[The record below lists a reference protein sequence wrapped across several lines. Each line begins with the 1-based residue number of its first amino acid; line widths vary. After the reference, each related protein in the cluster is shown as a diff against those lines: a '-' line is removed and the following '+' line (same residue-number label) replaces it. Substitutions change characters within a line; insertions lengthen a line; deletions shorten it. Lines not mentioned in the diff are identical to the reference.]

1 MSNMHKSTRLGDLLV
16 ERGAITR
23 QQLRFAIET
32 QQKRQLEEIHIGKA
46 HQKMELGEILIELG
60 FINRLQLESGLTW
73 QQKLRKTT
81 MAMAFVAPLLTA
93 ACGGGT
99 SSSADNLSSN
109 TLATASS
116 STLAFTPDPNKPK
129 AKSSSSSSSS
139 SPASFAS
146 SFVNLSSSA
155 TSSAPSVSSAAAS
168 SHPSSEGIAGPV
180 VIYWSIPTFRENG
193 EYLDITE
200 IGGYELRYKL
210 KSEESYHT
218 IHIDSGFTD
227 TYFFD
232 YLNGEYEFQIATFD
246 NNNTYS
252 EFVTINPN

>member
-32 QQKRQLEEIHIGKA
+32 QQKRQLEEIHLGKTE
-46 HQKMELGEILIELG
+46 HKMELGEILIELG
-60 FINRLQLESGLTW
+60 FINRLQLDSGLTW

-93 ACGGGT
+93 ACGGGASSNTGGSTTNTLAVASSSAQTITADPKPEANSFSSLSSSILT
-99 SSSADNLSSN
+99 SSSIG
-109 TLATASS
+109 
-116 STLAFTPDPNKPK
+116 
-129 AKSSSSSSSS
+129 
-139 SPASFAS
+139 
-146 SFVNLSSSA
+146 VSSSA
-155 TSSAPSVSSAAAS
+155 PALAPSTVSSAAS
-168 SHPSSEGIAGPV
+168 SSQSSTAEGIDGPV

-193 EYLDITE
+193 DYLDVTE

-210 KSEESYHT
+210 KSESNYNT

-227 TYFFD
+227 TYYFD
-232 YLNGEYEFQIATFD
+232 YLQGDYEFEIATFD
-246 NNNTYS
+246 NNNTFS
-252 EFVTINPN
+252 DFVAINGN